1 MKKIFVYTNIVTY
14 ICIRMNSS
22 DSRYWECLYF
32 SANVLAR
39 KIEKLAGA
47 TWKQVDLSPSHAYLL
62 MIVLEEPGVQPGTL
76 SDELQL
82 TPSTITRLIE
92 KLEEKN
98 FVVRTVTGKITN
110 LYPTP
115 KAKKL
120 LPELRK
126 CVHQFQEE
134 YTKILGREESTR
146 LVNNI
151 HKLANKLP

>member
-1 MKKIFVYTNIVTY
+1 
-14 ICIRMNSS
+14 MNSS
-22 DSRYWECLYF
+22 DSRYRECLYF

-47 TWKQVDLSPSHAYLL
+47 TWKKVNMSPSHAYLL
-62 MIVLEEPGVQPGTL
+62 MIVLEEPGVQPGIL

-92 KLEEKN
+92 KLEEKDL
-98 FVVRTVTGKITN
+98 VVRTTSGKITN

-120 LPELRK
+120 LPQLNE
-126 CVHQFQEE
+126 CVKQFQRD
-134 YTKILGREESTR
+134 YTKILGVEESAK
-146 LVNNI
+146 LVSNI

>member
-1 MKKIFVYTNIVTY
+1 
-14 ICIRMNSS
+14 MNSS
-22 DSRYWECLYF
+22 DSRYRECLYF

-47 TWKQVDLSPSHAYLL
+47 TWKKVNMSPSHAYLL
-62 MIVLEEPGVQPGTL
+62 MIVLQEPGVQPGVI

-82 TPSTITRLIE
+82 SPSTITRLIE
-92 KLEEKN
+92 KLEEKDL
-98 FVVRTVTGKITN
+98 VVRTASGKITN

-120 LPELRK
+120 LPQLNE
-126 CVHQFQEE
+126 CVKQFQKD
-134 YTKILGREESTR
+134 YTEILGGEESAR
-146 LVNNI
+146 LVTNI

>member
-1 MKKIFVYTNIVTY
+1 
-14 ICIRMNSS
+14 MNSS
-22 DSRYWECLYF
+22 ESRYRECLYF

-39 KIEKLAGA
+39 KIEKLAGT
-47 TWKQVDLSPSHAYLL
+47 TWKKVDLSPSHAYLL
-62 MIVLEEPGVQPGTL
+62 MIVLDEPGVQPGTL

-92 KLEEKN
+92 KLEEKGL
-98 FVVRTVTGKITN
+98 VLRTTTGKITN
-110 LYPTP
+110 LYSTP

-120 LPELRK
+120 IPELK
-126 CVHQFQEE
+126 ECVNQFQNE
-134 YTKILGREESTR
+134 YTEILGKEESSR